1 MYTPTCN
8 IIIISRMASML
19 RDRAYRSTTNAERNE
34 KKNLFLG
41 TILVCVFYAK
51 GVNNNNTSTAEGR
64 SYCNNMQIQR
74 SNIWHYTYYI
84 HITYHIILMTML
96 DNTRDNE
103 ISMSSQLSV
112 LYYNLYNVYY
122 HDRAIILIYLYT

>member
-1 MYTPTCN
+1 
-8 IIIISRMASML
+8 
-19 RDRAYRSTTNAERNE
+19 
-34 KKNLFLG
+34 
-41 TILVCVFYAK
+41 
-51 GVNNNNTSTAEGR
+51 
-64 SYCNNMQIQR
+64 
-74 SNIWHYTYYI
+74 
-84 HITYHIILMTML
+84 MTVL